1 MHYFRKILAA
11 TFLIATSAGL
21 AAAARADEAAK
32 PLAADELQPL
42 AWILG
47 EWVGKSEHGAVLV
60 SSRWSDGG
68 NYILREFLLRSDDG
82 QEIGGTQRIGWD
94 PAKKQI
100 KSWSFDSQGG
110 AGEGI
115 WRNDG
120 KHWTVA
126 STETLADG
134 QVVTA
139 KATYTP
145 VDADSFVWEIACSA
159 LSDEIPTKQRIEF
172 QRAKVNE

>member
-1 MHYFRKILAA
+1 MLAWTLLAA
-11 TFLIATSAGL
+11 TCAGL
-21 AAAARADEAAK
+21 ASDTRAEDAAK
-32 PLAADELQPL
+32 PLAAEQLQPL
-42 AWILG
+42 AWMLG
-47 EWVGKSEHGAVLV
+47 EWVGKTEHGAVLV

-120 KHWTVA
+120 KVWTVE

-145 VDADSFVWEIACSA
+145 VDADSFDWEIACSA
-159 LSDEIPTKQRIEF
+159 LSDESPAKQRIEF
-172 QRAKVNE
+172 QRAKGDE